1 MTEFIKICGVTCV
14 ADARMAVEF
23 GVDAIGVNLVPSSV
37 RFVDEATAR
46 RIADAVRGRVRVVGV
61 VAEHDPVKLDRMRR
75 VTGVDWLQLHGDEP
89 TEQDIVLPRDSFLA
103 VRIGDRSDVER
114 ARRSPGDPVLVDAK
128 VPGMLG
134 GSGVGFDWELVRGL
148 AAERRLILAGG
159 LRPDNVATAVA
170 IVRPWGVDVASGV
183 QTDHDAR
190 RKDPERVRRFV
201 EAVRGSG

>member
-1 MTEFIKICGVTCV
+1 M
-14 ADARMAVEF
+14 
-23 GVDAIGVNLVPSSV
+23 
-37 RFVDEATAR
+37 
-46 RIADAVRGRVRVVGV
+46 
-61 VAEHDPVKLDRMRR
+61 
-75 VTGVDWLQLHGDEP
+75 
-89 TEQDIVLPRDSFLA
+89 A